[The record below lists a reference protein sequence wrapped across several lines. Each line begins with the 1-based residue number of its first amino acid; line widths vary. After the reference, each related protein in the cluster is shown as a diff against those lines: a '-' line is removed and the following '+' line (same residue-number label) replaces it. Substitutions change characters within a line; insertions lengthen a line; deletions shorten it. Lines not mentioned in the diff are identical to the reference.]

1 MSHKLYNIFNR
12 KKTPQNQPIPGRGQ
26 VPNNAGGFAWALDP
40 WARLMRFLILGTEGG
55 TYYVSEQKLTRDNAE
70 NVLACLA
77 EDPKRFVDTVVDVSV
92 SGRAY
97 KNDPALFALALALA
111 DEDQDTRA
119 YAGAALPNVAR
130 IGTHLFHFADY
141 INGLRGWG
149 RGLRRVISDW
159 YLNKDIEALAF
170 QMAKYQSRDG
180 WSHADLLRL
189 AHPTPPDEAT
199 NKLFQWATGQDIP
212 ADDLPGLAQGLER
225 LKTAEDE
232 AEVIQ
237 LIQTYRAPR
246 EVIPTEYLKSP
257 GVWEAMLPSLGLTAT
272 LRNLGNMSKIGLL
285 TQGAWDVIDLVTS
298 RIVDAEAL
306 KRARVHPL
314 QVLAALLTY
323 ESGHGARGSGQWT
336 PVPQV
341 VDALNEAFGLS
352 FETIQP
358 TNQRLYL
365 ALDVSGSMTFRGVA
379 GIPVLTPRK
388 ASAALAMVTMQTEKH
403 WIIKGFTGRLV
414 ELGLNANMNLEQV
427 IRKTSNLPFGSTDCA
442 QPMLDAIKHNLEV
455 DAFVI
460 YTDNETWYGK
470 IHPAQALNAYRQK
483 TGIPAKLVVVG
494 LVSNNVTI
502 ADPDDPFMLDVV
514 GFSTSTP
521 NAIADFIADRLGE
534 PQPAS
539 PEEDAR

>member
-1 MSHKLYNIFNR
+1 MSHKLYNIFNK
-12 KKTPQNQPIPGRGQ
+12 KKTPQNQPIPGRDQ
-26 VPNNAGGFAWALDP
+26 VPNNAGGYAWALDP

-55 TYYVSEQKLTRDNAE
+55 TYYVSEQTLTRENAE
-70 NVLACLA
+70 NVLFCLE
-77 EDPKRFVDTVVDVSV
+77 EDPKRFVDTVVDVSE
-92 SGRAY
+92 SGKAY

-111 DEDQDTRA
+111 DENQETRA
-119 YAGAALPNVAR
+119 YAGAALPKVAR

-159 YLNKDIEALAF
+159 YLSKDTEALAF

-189 AHPTPPDEAT
+189 AHPTPPDETT

-212 ADDLPGLAQGLER
+212 ADDLPGLVQGLEH
-225 LKTAEDE
+225 LKQAENEDE
-232 AEVIQ
+232 VIK
-237 LIQTYRAPR
+237 LIQTYNAPR

-257 GVWEAMLPSLGLTAT
+257 KVWEAMLPSLGLTAT

-285 TQGAWDVIDLVTS
+285 AQGAWDVVDLVTK
-298 RIVDAEAL
+298 RIVDADAL

-314 QVLAALLTY
+314 QVLAALITY
-323 ESGHGARGSGQWT
+323 KRGHGARGKGEWV
-336 PVPQV
+336 PVSQV

-352 FETIQP
+352 FETIHP
-358 TNQRLYL
+358 TGKRLYL
-365 ALDVSGSMTFRGVA
+365 GLDVSGSMAMGHVG
-379 GIPVLTPRK
+379 GIPGLSPRK
-388 ASAALAMVTMQTEKH
+388 ASAALAMVTMQTEKY
-403 WIIKGFTGRLV
+403 WIIKGFTGKLV
-414 ELGLNANMNLEQV
+414 DLGLNARMDLAKV
-427 IRKTSNLPFGSTDCA
+427 IQTISGLPFGATDCA
-442 QPMLDAIKHNLEV
+442 QPMLDAIKHQLEV

-460 YTDNETWYGK
+460 YTDNETWFGK
-470 IHPAQALNAYRQK
+470 IHPAQALNDYRQK

-494 LVSNNVTI
+494 MVANNVTI

-521 NAIADFIADRLGE
+521 NAIADFIGDRMNADR
-534 PQPAS
+534 
-539 PEEDAR
+539 

>member
-1 MSHKLYNIFNR
+1 MSHKLYNIFNK

-26 VPNNAGGFAWALDP
+26 VPNNAGGYAWALDP

-55 TYYVSEQKLTRDNAE
+55 TYYVSEQTLTRENAE
-70 NVLACLA
+70 NVLHCLE
-77 EDPKRFVDTVVDVSV
+77 EDPKRFVDTIVDVSE
-92 SGRAY
+92 SGKAY

-111 DEDQDTRA
+111 DENQETRV
-119 YAGAALPNVAR
+119 YAGAALPKVAR

-159 YLNKDIEALAF
+159 YLSKDTEALAF

-189 AHPTPPDEAT
+189 AHPTPPDETT

-212 ADDLPGLAQGLER
+212 AEELPGMVQGLER
-225 LKTAEDE
+225 LKQAENEDE
-232 AEVIQ
+232 VIE
-237 LIQTYRAPR
+237 LIKAYRAPR

-257 GVWEAMLPSLGLTAT
+257 EVWEAMLPGLGLTAT
-272 LRNLGNMSKIGLL
+272 LRNLGNLSKIGLL
-285 TQGAWDVIDLVTS
+285 TQGAWDVVDQVTS
-298 RIVDAEAL
+298 RIVDAGAL
-306 KRARVHPL
+306 KQARVHPL
-314 QVLAALLTY
+314 QVLAALITY
-323 ESGHGARGSGQWT
+323 KSGHGALGKGEWT

-352 FETIQP
+352 FETVHP
-358 TNQRLYL
+358 TGKRLYL
-365 ALDVSGSMTFRGVA
+365 GLDVSGSMTRGHVG
-379 GIPVLTPRK
+379 GIPGLSPRM

-403 WIIKGFTGRLV
+403 WIIKGFTGKLV
-414 ELGLNANMNLEQV
+414 DLGLNARMDLARV
-427 IRKTSNLPFGSTDCA
+427 VKSISDLPFGSTDCA
-442 QPMLDAIKHNLEV
+442 QPMLDAIKHRLEV

-460 YTDNETWYGK
+460 YTDNETWFGK
-470 IHPAQALNAYRQK
+470 IHPAQALNDYRQK

-494 LVSNNVTI
+494 MVANNVTI

-521 NAIADFIADRLGE
+521 NAIGDFIGDRMDAD
-534 PQPAS
+534 S
-539 PEEDAR
+539 